1 MNLFII
7 PSWYPNPKQP
17 IAGIFT
23 KEQAEAI
30 ADLCPDINV
39 IVSTWGHDQANIS
52 PRSPWRVFNVLQW
65 FLKQQKD
72 MIKLENKV
80 IEVFNPAITWSR
92 HLSFGGVTQSLLN
105 ANRKNLKLAQN
116 KFGKI
121 DLIHAHVSYP
131 AGYIAS
137 ILSKEFD
144 IPYIITEHMGPFPFR
159 SLMKRGVPIKAITT
173 AMYHANA
180 TIAVSPSLADRIQS
194 FGYRRPLVIPN
205 IIDEQRFH
213 VIPAQSP
220 KPFIF
225 FTLCG
230 LTTQK
235 GIDHLLQAIAD
246 WKPAQE
252 VCQFWIGGQGSMLN
266 IYQKMAEQ
274 LGIAHLVHWLGC
286 IKREAAPEYFNKCH
300 AYVMPSRHETFG
312 IVYAEA
318 IASGKPVIATR
329 CGGPEYIVNDVNGL
343 LVDID
348 DVVGLSKAMQYIHQ
362 HAEDYQATQIRED
375 FERRF
380 SRPVVVKQ
388 LHTLYSTILEK
399 D

>member
-30 ADLCPDINV
+30 ADLRPDINV
-39 IVSTWGHDQANIS
+39 IVSTWGHDQANI
-52 PRSPWRVFNVLQW
+52 PLRKPWEAVNVLQW
-65 FLKQQKD
+65 FLKQQKGV
-72 MIKLENKV
+72 IKTDNK
-80 IEVFNPAITWSR
+80 ITEVFNPAITWSH
-92 HLSFGGVTQSLLN
+92 HLPFGGITQSLLN
-105 ANRKNLKLAQN
+105 ANRENLRLAQK
-116 KFGKI
+116 KFGKT

-144 IPYIITEHMGPFPFR
+144 IPYIITEHMSPFPFR
-159 SLMKRGVPIKAITT
+159 SLMKRGKPIKAITT
-173 AMYHANA
+173 AIDQANA
-180 TIAVSPSLADRIQS
+180 TVAVSPSLAHRIQS
-194 FGYRRPLVIPN
+194 FGYQQPAVIPN
-205 IIDEQRFH
+205 IVDERRFH
-213 VIPAQSP
+213 IIPATSA

-230 LTTQK
+230 ISAQK

-252 VCQFWIGGQGSMLN
+252 ECEFWIGGQGSMLDT
-266 IYQKMAEQ
+266 YKKLAET
-274 LGIAHLVHWLGC
+274 LGIGHLVHWLGY
-286 IKREAAPEYFNKCH
+286 ISRDAAPEYFQKCH

-318 IASGKPVIATR
+318 IACGKPVIATR

-343 LVDID
+343 LVDIGN
-348 DVVGLSKAMQYIHQ
+348 VASLSKAMQHIHQ

-375 FERRF
+375 FEKRF
-380 SRPVVVKQ
+380 SRPAVVKQ
-388 LHTLYSTILEK
+388 LHSLYSTILGK
-399 D
+399 N